1 MKQIKFIKYSILCLF
16 VILSGAISAQ
26 VTIGSEYEPEKGA
39 LLDLKQ
45 KQTTPSKTDIATLE
59 NASKGMLFP
68 KVRLVAYDQLAPL
81 YGTPTGNPNSQ
92 SMLKATGMTV
102 YNVNKDATQL
112 KVGPYYWNGK
122 EWKPLVIDD
131 TKPEGP
137 RFFFTCGDVNT
148 NTQLKKGRPSSAA
161 TDKILIDVVFEQEG
175 AEYVIETDEKN
186 GVKFRATGQFSGS
199 DGKQTITLVANGGT
213 PTEAGTFL
221 YTIFTNSIE
230 LDICENV
237 NVTVAS
243 DQIPPR
249 DRIHVVLL
257 SNSQSNVGPEW
268 DIYYPGNLGD
278 KSVRKILENWKFFG
292 PNNDATVKVRN
303 VQVTFL
309 GRDDGDNGSKRDKLT
324 QLLNSNDPNEKVDI
338 VLTGHEVAFNM
349 DVAKEAALEKFVKQ
363 DHGVLIY
370 CSDIGWFNGSHVDR
384 RVSIKN
390 MFTRLFGPNNIKV
403 PDDGKNG
410 PDVMQLIDD
419 ADIVNGPV
427 YNLHNLYV
435 GRDGGW
441 NCDLR
446 ISELPARAKVLAY
459 GLNSN
464 YARIVK
470 HMDYAFIFIGDG
482 GFFSGGN
489 YPHAI
494 NHKDYHPC
502 LIDGSAMPIKKN
514 TPKSIYVKPEANVDG
529 VYNAQFLTNIL
540 AWAMNYR
547 IKNP

>member
-1 MKQIKFIKYSILCLF
+1 MKQIKFIKYTILCLF
-16 VILSGAISAQ
+16 VIFSVTTSAQ

-45 KQTTPSKTDIATLE
+45 KQTTPSQTDIASLE

-68 KVRLVAYDQLAPL
+68 KVRLVAYNQLAPL
-81 YGTPTGNPNSQ
+81 YGTPTGNPDSQ

-122 EWKPLVIDD
+122 EWKPLVIDE
-131 TKPEGP
+131 TQPEGP
-137 RFFFTCGDVNT
+137 RFFFTCGDVRT
-148 NTQLKKGRPSSAA
+148 NTQLKKGQPSSAT

-199 DGKQTITLVANGGT
+199 DGKQTITLVADGGT

-221 YTIFTNSIE
+221 YTIFTNSLE

-243 DQIPPR
+243 DQIPAR
-249 DRIHVVLL
+249 DQIHVVLL
-257 SNSQSNVGPEW
+257 SNSQSNLGPEW

-278 KSVRKILENWKFFG
+278 KSVRKILENKKIFG
-292 PNNDATVKVRN
+292 PDNNAIVKVQN
-303 VQVTFL
+303 VKVTFL
-309 GRDDGDNGSKRDKLT
+309 GRDDGDNHTELDGLT
-324 QLLNSNDPNEKVDI
+324 KLLNSNDPNEKVDI

-349 DVAKEAALEKFVKQ
+349 DVTKEAALEKFVKQ

-384 RVSIKN
+384 RISIDH
-390 MFTRLFGPNNIKV
+390 MFTRIFGKGVTV

-410 PDVMQLIDD
+410 PDVMQLIDN

-441 NCDLR
+441 NCDIRLN
-446 ISELPARAKVLAY
+446 ELTTDAQVLAY
-459 GLNSN
+459 GKNSS
-464 YARIVK
+464 YARIIK
-470 HMDYAFIFIGDG
+470 HKDYGFIFIGDG

-489 YPHAI
+489 YSHAI

-502 LIDGSAMPIKKN
+502 LVDGNGMPIKKN
-514 TPKSIYVKPEANVDG
+514 TPKSIYIKPEANVDG

-540 AWAMNYR
+540 VWAMNYR
-547 IKNP
+547 MKFP